1 MQNWH
6 AIETETAFRRQEW
19 ERTAAADARAA
30 LAHTASAVPR
40 RRSFPRLLVPG
51 LPWDR
56 LSLARFAIA
65 ARNVVLRSP
74 GCTAAPGD

>member
-19 ERTAAADARAA
+19 ERAAVAEARAA
-30 LAHTASAVPR
+30 LARSAPTAPR
-40 RRSFPRLLVPG
+40 RRWFSRLLVPG

-56 LSLARFAIA
+56 LSLPRLAIA
-65 ARNVVLRSP
+65 ARRSP
-74 GCTAAPGD
+74 TCSAAPGD